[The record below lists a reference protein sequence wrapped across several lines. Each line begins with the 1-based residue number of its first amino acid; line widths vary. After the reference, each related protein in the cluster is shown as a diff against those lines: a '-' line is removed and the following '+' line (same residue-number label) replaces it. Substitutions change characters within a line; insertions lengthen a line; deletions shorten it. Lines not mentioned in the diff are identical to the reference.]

1 MPKNRPDY
9 NLIVWIETT
18 EDGKTNYK
26 SEVYIQENI
35 VYVLFGRP
43 SYTTT
48 NLNNQLGSILGGKPV
63 SFDVTV

>member
-18 EDGKTNYK
+18 EDGKKNYK

-35 VYVLFGRP
+35 VYVLFGRS